1 MRNPFEDPKPLSQ
14 TSHTPKLDVRRL
26 TTLDRGMVTLL
37 IIIPIGFVSSQVLM
51 LLSRL
56 VSQIPHEISMVFSG
70 LLVFGYSIGL
80 WLLVSREPSDST
92 TQAIKI
98 SAPVSPLF
106 WIGFRLIVLTGSGMG
121 MLGGLSLL
129 WGVVGSV
136 LDICAVLFLYRLVVL
151 LECDRPIPPM
161 GALFAAFGISV
172 WGSQVLSLVGLYG
185 ISVVQWGI
193 SAGRFAWWG
202 MLWVLVYQLKRSL
215 DETQAVTE

>member
-1 MRNPFEDPKPLSQ
+1 
-14 TSHTPKLDVRRL
+14 
-26 TTLDRGMVTLL
+26 MVTLL

-56 VSQIPHEISMVFSG
+56 VSQIPHEISIVFSG

-92 TQAIKI
+92 TQVIKI
-98 SAPVSPLF
+98 SALVSPLF
-106 WIGFRLIVLTGSGMG
+106 WIGFRLIIFTRAGMG

-129 WGVVGSV
+129 WSVVSSA

-151 LECDRPIPPM
+151 LDCERPIPPM
-161 GALFAAFGISV
+161 GALFVAFGVSV
-172 WGSQVLSLVGLYG
+172 WGTQVLSLVGLYG
-185 ISVVQWGI
+185 ISAVQWGI

-202 MLWVLVYQLKRSL
+202 MLWVLVYQLKQSL
-215 DETQAVTE
+215 NETQAVTE